1 MPQTACVISQLSV
14 VLDHDSNFQH
24 PIFQDLNF
32 ELRAQ
37 QFSALTGRNGQGK
50 SLLLSVLVQPAE
62 RQIQYQGSIQW
73 HAPCA
78 RLAQLNRL
86 EGNTIADAL
95 GISQQYQCFQRI
107 ESGTASAE
115 DFDQV
120 EACWHLP
127 QQWQQQLESAQ
138 LPTALDFPIAHLSEG
153 QKTKLALSRLFQL
166 KDHYLLLDEPSNHLD
181 QAGRD
186 WLTQQIQQHPM
197 GCLVV
202 SHDRALLQ
210 HAQHIYHLSP
220 QGLQYHRGDYAGFS
234 QRQQTELQALQ
245 QRVTQQKRELSQHKA
260 RQQQALTKAATRLQA
275 GQKIRKSGSQ
285 AKVLLDFNKEQA
297 QHSASGAAKQF
308 TRQLQH
314 AQDNLEQQQQQLDTT
329 KAQRFE
335 LGFHRTTQHGE
346 ILRLNQFQ
354 LIGVATQPIHF
365 ALRAGE
371 KLHIFGQNGIGKS
384 TLLRHLQ
391 QQSQQALPSLH
402 GSVYLAVECLYLDQ
416 NFSMLDPMQNAV
428 ENLCRL
434 NPQQS
439 ELDYRRLLGQLRL
452 RGDHSLRPVQQ
463 LSGGEQLKVALLA
476 ISQLSSSVGLL
487 LLDEPENYLDIESRQ
502 LLAEAIRAFP
512 GSVILVSH
520 DLTFVAECGIEQRY
534 DLLPSLSTA

>member
-1 MPQTACVISQLSV
+1 MPQIACVISQLSV
-14 VLDHDSNFQH
+14 VLDHA
-24 PIFQDLNF
+24 PISQDPILQDLSL

-50 SLLLSVLVQPAE
+50 SLLLALLAQSLDP
-62 RQIQYQGSIQW
+62 QIQYQGSIQW

-86 EGNTIADAL
+86 KGNTIADAL
-95 GISQQYQCFQRI
+95 GISQQYECFQRI
-107 ESGTASAE
+107 ESGNASAE

-127 QQWQQQLESAQ
+127 QLWQQQLEAAQ
-138 LPTALDFPIAHLSEG
+138 LPTALDFAVAHLSEG
-153 QKTKLALSRLFQL
+153 QKTKLALCRLFQL

-181 QAGRD
+181 QAGRN
-186 WLTQQIQQHPM
+186 WLIQKIQQHPM

-210 HAQHIYHLSP
+210 QAQHIYHLSP

-245 QRVTQQKRELSQHKA
+245 QRLTQQKRELSQHKA
-260 RQQQALTKAATRLQA
+260 RQQQALAKAATRLQA

-314 AQDNLEQQQQQLDTT
+314 VQDNLEQQQQQLDKT

-335 LGFHRTTQHGE
+335 LGFHSTAQHGE
-346 ILRLNQFQ
+346 ILRLKQ
-354 LIGVATQPIHF
+354 LQLTEVATQPIHF
-365 ALRAGE
+365 ALNAGE
-371 KLHIFGQNGIGKS
+371 KLHLSGQNGIGKS
-384 TLLRHLQ
+384 TLLQLI
-391 QQSQQALPSLH
+391 QQAGTARH
-402 GSVYLAVECLYLDQ
+402 ADIYLATKSVYLDQ
-416 NFSMLDPMQNAV
+416 NFRLLDRQQNAV
-428 ENLCRL
+428 DNLCRL
-434 NPQQS
+434 NPQLS

-452 RGDHSLRPVQQ
+452 RGDQALRPLEQ

-476 ISQLSSSVGLL
+476 ISQLSNNVGLL
-487 LLDEPENYLDIESRQ
+487 LLDEPENHLDIESRQ
-502 LLAEAIRAFP
+502 LLADAIQRFS

-520 DLTFVAECGIEQRY
+520 DSHFVAECGIEFEY
-534 DLLPSLSTA
+534 KILPVTTASTSFT